1 MQLIEAPLAKRSL
14 MGLWLIFALSWLT
27 GCGSVPEPLPI
38 TCETQIVEV
47 EKPVYRPLPDELVE
61 PLSYPP
67 ELPER
72 FTVLDTMD
80 HIYYLYDTLDL
91 ANSDRS
97 RAGRITRG
105 ENDGGSR

>member
-61 PLSYPP
+61 PLPYPP
-67 ELPER
+67 
-72 FTVLDTMD
+72 DTMD

-91 ANSDRS
+91 ANSDRG